1 MLRQYGGTSFVC
13 TCYWEYICVCS
24 DLSQYNDANYGI
36 LLCVCSYVYK
46 GKCTL
51 AKHNKIDRFSIVY
64 INIH

>member
-1 MLRQYGGTSFVC
+1 MC
-13 TCYWEYICVCS
+13 N

-36 LLCVCSYVYK
+36 LLCVCSYVHK